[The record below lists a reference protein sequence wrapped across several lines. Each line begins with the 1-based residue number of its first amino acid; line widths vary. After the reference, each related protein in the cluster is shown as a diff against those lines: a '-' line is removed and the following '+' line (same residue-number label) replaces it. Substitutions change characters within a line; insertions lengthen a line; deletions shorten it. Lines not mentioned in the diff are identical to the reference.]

1 MGNTRRDLQCKDTG
15 QGHVQGQVHTQGQG
29 HIQNRMEEGEE
40 EEVQILQ
47 IQDITD
53 IHRHM
58 MRIMVGIPDQIFTR
72 LPTTQADR
80 TTYQISHSALH
91 RMDKTLRENQ
101 VVDVPTA
108 VSQEVMADLRVIQ
121 TTEAP

>member
-1 MGNTRRDLQCKDTG
+1 
-15 QGHVQGQVHTQGQG
+15 
-29 HIQNRMEEGEE
+29 MEEGEE

-58 MRIMVGIPDQIFTR
+58 MRIMVGILDQNFTR
-72 LPTTQADR
+72 LPTTQADHII
-80 TTYQISHSALH
+80 YQISHSVLH

-101 VVDVPTA
+101 VVDVLTA